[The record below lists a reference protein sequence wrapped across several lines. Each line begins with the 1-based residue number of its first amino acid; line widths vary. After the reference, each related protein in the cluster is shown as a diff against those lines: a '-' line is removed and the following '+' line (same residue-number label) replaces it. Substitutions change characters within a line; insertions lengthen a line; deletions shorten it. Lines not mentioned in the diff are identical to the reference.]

1 MLRAAMTWLAAL
13 VLAAGI
19 AFAPAKVQAG
29 EHFGGAWHDG
39 WSDGSRWNLYGGRF
53 VASDTHTY
61 LHEYSAFNPGCVW
74 LRRLVPTPTPYG
86 PRWQLVPVC
95 F

>member
-1 MLRAAMTWLAAL
+1 MLRAAMRWLAAL
-13 VLAAGI
+13 VLVAGI
-19 AFAPAKVQAG
+19 AFAPAKGMAG
-29 EHFGGAWHDG
+29 GYFGGG
-39 WSDGSRWNLYGGRF
+39 WSDGSRWDLYGGRF